1 MALNDTPF
9 TPGWKEVMRQSRNEA
24 GRLGHDYIGPEH
36 FLLGIIRKGEGLAVQ
51 TLLNMEVDLDELKLE
66 LERMLEV
73 GKGPTV
79 GIFPQNSEAKRVI
92 EAARNIAR
100 QLKHNWIG
108 TEHLLLALIKEEN
121 TLAAR
126 VLKSFSVDFS
136 RTKREVLNLI
146 EGSSAGA
153 APKSPGSKSAESGEK
168 SKTPALDTFGRDLT
182 QLAREQ
188 KLDPVIG
195 REDEVERIL
204 QILCRR
210 TKNNPILLGEPGVG
224 KTAIVEGL
232 SQRIVNEDV
241 PEILKDK
248 RLLSLD
254 LAAIVAGTKYRGQFE
269 ERLKAIMQEIRRSK
283 DVLIFID
290 ELHTLVGAGAAEGAI
305 DASNMLKPALSRG
318 EIQCIGATTL
328 EEYRKYIEKDG
339 ALERRFQ
346 SIVVN
351 QPTAEQAVEILK
363 GLRPRYESH
372 HNVIIEDESIEQ
384 AVRMTD
390 RYVTDRWLPD
400 KAIDVI
406 DEAGSRARLLASMK
420 PQDIKDLEK
429 TIAEKEEELR
439 VLKNEQKFEECA
451 RVKEERDK
459 LSSELEEKNKAWHE
473 SQNKENLQSIGV
485 DDVAYIISK
494 WTGIP
499 TVRLEEAESK
509 KLLRMEEEIGKRVIS
524 QKEAIQAIAKSIRRS
539 RSGLQDPNRP
549 SGCFLF
555 LGPTGVGK
563 TELAKALAEFL
574 FGDQDALIRIDMSE
588 YMEKYSISRLM
599 GAPPGYVGYEEGGQ
613 LTEKVRQRPYS
624 VVLLDEI
631 EKAHPDVF
639 SLLLQVFDDGRLTD
653 SWGHVVNFRNTVIIL
668 TSNVGTKHLRQGK
681 VMGFSSGKADMDYDT
696 IKGRVLSDV
705 KKVFNPEFLNRL
717 DEQIVFHSL
726 TRDDIIRILDIMMGR
741 VNNRLAEKDITL
753 HLSDEVKEFL
763 AEEGYDP
770 EYGARPLRRII
781 QRHIEDE
788 LSTALI
794 SSDIPEH
801 CEVSATLDDGK
812 VKFEVTK
819 IKEAPEEDGE
829 EPALSGASS
838 GPTETSES

>member
-1 MALNDTPF
+1 MPNDTPF

-51 TLLNMEVDLDELKLE
+51 TLLNMEVDLDDLKLE

-79 GIFPQNSEAKRVI
+79 GIFPQNVDAKKVI
-92 EAARNIAR
+92 DTAR
-100 QLKHNWIG
+100 QIAKTIKHNWIG
-108 TEHLLLALIKEEN
+108 TEHLLMALIKEEN

-126 VLKSFSVDFS
+126 VLKQFSVDFN

-146 EGSSAGA
+146 EGSSTGA
-153 APKSPGSKSAESGEK
+153 TPKSSSSRSESGEK

-182 QLAREQ
+182 QLAREN

-232 SQRIVNEDV
+232 AQRIVSEDI

-269 ERLKAIMQEIRRSK
+269 ERLKAIMQEIRRSR

-346 SIVVN
+346 SIIIN
-351 QPTAEQAVEILK
+351 QPTRDQTIQILK

-372 HNVIIEDESIEQ
+372 HNVIISDDALSS
-384 AVRMTD
+384 AVNLSD
-390 RYVTDRWLPD
+390 RYVTDRFLPD

-406 DEAGSRARLLASMK
+406 DEAGSRARLMANVK
-420 PQDIKDLEK
+420 PQELRDLEK
-429 TIAEKEEELR
+429 EIADKEEELR
-439 VLKNEQKFEECA
+439 ELTHQQEFEKCND
-451 RVKEERDK
+451 VKKERD
-459 LSSELEEKNKAWHE
+459 ELKEKRDKSVEEWNEAKNKE
-473 SQNKENLQSIGV
+473 TMRTLVE
-485 DDVAYIISK
+485 DDVAYIVSK

-499 TVRLEEAESK
+499 IVRMEEEESK
-509 KLLRMEEEIGKRVIS
+509 KLIHMEKELSQRVIS
-524 QKEAIQAIAKSIRRS
+524 QREALDSICKAIRRS
-539 RSGLQDPNRP
+539 RSGLKDPGRP
-549 SGCFLF
+549 AGCFLF

-574 FGDQDALIRIDMSE
+574 FGEEDALIRIDM
-588 YMEKYSISRLM
+588 EKYSVSRLM

-653 SWGHVVNFRNTVIIL
+653 SWGHVVNFRNTVLIL
-668 TSNVGTKHLRQGK
+668 TSNVGTKRLKQAKSMGFGALDDEKADYESMKDK
-681 VMGFSSGKADMDYDT
+681 VMQ
-696 IKGRVLSDV
+696 DV

-717 DEQIVFHSL
+717 DECIVFHPL
-726 TRDDIIRILDIMMGR
+726 TREDIYQILDIMMER
-741 VNNRLAEKDITL
+741 VNKRLIEKNIKLVLGD
-753 HLSDEVKEFL
+753 DVKEKL

-770 EYGARPLRRII
+770 EYGARPLRRVI
-781 QRHIEDE
+781 QRRLEDP
-788 LSTALI
+788 LSFALI
-794 SSDIPEH
+794 SGEIPENSEIVARMKDG
-801 CEVSATLDDGK
+801 EVDFDI
-812 VKFEVTK
+812 TK
-819 IKEAPEEDGE
+819 ITETEENTN
-829 EPALSGASS
+829 EPALSGSS
-838 GPTETSES
+838 